1 MWISLITALNYSLQ
15 IRAYKKVAENGKREK
30 TAAQI
35 WANFARSHKEQRDQ
49 MAYSLPWQT
58 ENSGDTA

>member
-1 MWISLITALNYSLQ
+1 MG
-15 IRAYKKVAENGKREK
+15 KMGKGKREK

>member
-1 MWISLITALNYSLQ
+1 MG
-15 IRAYKKVAENGKREK
+15 KGKGEN